1 MLWIAI
7 AAGSI
12 LFTLFLFFRLRDL
25 VKKIGREVF
34 Y

>member
-12 LFTLFLFFRLRDL
+12 LLALFLFFRLRDL
-25 VKKIGREVF
+25 AKKIGREVF
-34 Y
+34 F